1 MEWEKQIY
9 NYVHIFLRE
18 MLKGKQV
25 ALREIRKSDLPFFV
39 KWMND
44 PEITQYLTVY
54 LPMTMEEEEEW
65 YENIGKKKNSVYF
78 AITTS
83 DDKLIGNI
91 VLNKINE
98 KNRCATL
105 GIVIGDK
112 NDWGKGYGRE
122 AIKLIVKYGFET
134 LNLHRIELKY
144 YDFNERAK
152 KCYEKA
158 GFKLEGMKR
167 ESHYINGKYCNEA
180 IMSILKSEWNSEN

>member
-1 MEWEKQIY
+1 
-9 NYVHIFLRE
+9 